1 MTDILGVRVYHKYIQ
16 YTDETHTIK

>member
-16 YTDETHTIK
+16 YTDETHAIK